1 MPSRTGS
8 DPTYSCNVAIRL
20 IDVQT
25 IDRPVGVCE
34 SRRVVLHVVITGVRE
49 GGAAGARAPDI
60 SGPVAA
66 EVCVQDLVVHVSVA
80 AKAGGGWCW
89 KGKGNWMTQMG

>member
-8 DPTYSCNVAIRL
+8 DLTYSCNVAIRL

-34 SRRVVLHVVITGVRE
+34 SRRIVLHVVTAGVRK
-49 GGAAGARAPDI
+49 GGAFGARAPGI

-80 AKAGGGWCW
+80 AKADGGRCG
-89 KGKGNWMTQMG
+89 KGKGNWMTRMG

>member
-8 DPTYSCNVAIRL
+8 DLTYSCNVAIRL

-25 IDRPVGVCE
+25 IDRPVGACE
-34 SRRVVLHVVITGVRE
+34 SRRIVLHVVTTGVRE
-49 GGAAGARAPDI
+49 GGAVGARAPDI

-66 EVCVQDLVVHVSVA
+66 EVCVQDLVFHVSVA
-80 AKAGGGWCW
+80 AKAGRGWCG
-89 KGKGNWMTQMG
+89 KGKGNWTSKMG